1 VTVRQE
7 RPLRLG
13 IDGRELRPDVRTGI
27 GRYLLEIL
35 RAAAQDG
42 WSCVVYGDAG
52 ARLDRTLPG
61 VTFASL
67 DASWTQWWDQVTLP
81 RALAR
86 DGITVFLSPY
96 YKGPVRAPCPVVLT
110 IHDLYFI
117 NYPGRHR
124 PVYEAIVTRAARL
137 YAARATAIISD
148 SEYSKRAIVDR
159 LGVGAAKVS
168 VIPVALGGEFKP
180 ASLTAA
186 ARARYGLTS
195 PYVLYV
201 GNFNPHKNIPRL
213 VRAFG
218 LLPGPVRSRHS
229 LVLAGGYGD
238 GRPELARLAES
249 LGLTDRVVFAGRV
262 DDADLPAL
270 YSEAA
275 VYVTPSLEEGFGS
288 TVLEAMACG
297 APVVSSNRAALPE
310 VVGDAGLLFDAEQE
324 RELATVLGRVLS
336 DTALAE
342 DLRRRA
348 LARAGLYTP
357 TRTTGRVLA
366 LLREVNDGAFTA
378 GRFPARTP

>member
-1 VTVRQE
+1 MI
-7 RPLRLG
+7 RLG
-13 IDGRELRPDVRTGI
+13 VDGRELRPGVSTGI
-27 GRYLLEIL
+27 GRYVLEVL
-35 RAAAQDG
+35 RAASAAG

-52 ARLDRTLPG
+52 ARLDPTLPG
-61 VTFASL
+61 VTFTAL
-67 DASWTQWWDQVTLP
+67 DTSWTQWWDQVTLP

-86 DGITVFLSPY
+86 DRITVFLSPY

-117 NYPGRHR
+117 DYPGRHR

-137 YAARATAIISD
+137 YAGHAAAIISD

-159 LGVGAAKVS
+159 LGVSATKVS

-180 ASLTAA
+180 ASLTTA

-213 VRAFG
+213 IRAFG

-238 GRPELARLAES
+238 GQPELARLAES
-249 LGLTDRVVFAGRV
+249 LGLTDRVVFPGRV

-275 VYVTPSLEEGFGS
+275 VYVTPSLQEGFGA

-297 APVVSSNRAALPE
+297 APVISSNRAALPE

-324 RELATVLGRVLS
+324 RELAAVLARVLS
-336 DTALAE
+336 DAALAE

-357 TRTTGRVLA
+357 ARTTGRVLA
-366 LLREVNDGAFTA
+366 LLRDVNDGAAALARSLA
-378 GRFPARTP
+378 GTP

>member
-1 VTVRQE
+1 MT
-7 RPLRLG
+7 RLG
-13 IDGRELRPDVRTGI
+13 VDGRELRLGVRTGI
-27 GRYLLEIL
+27 GRYLLEVL
-35 RAAAQDG
+35 RAASQDG

-52 ARLDRTLPG
+52 ARLDQSLSG
-61 VTFASL
+61 VAFTTL

-137 YAARATAIISD
+137 YAARATAIVSD
-148 SEYSKRAIVDR
+148 SEYSKREIVAR
-159 LGVGAAKVS
+159 LGVDAAKVS
-168 VIPVALGGEFKP
+168 VIPLALGAEFKP

-186 ARARYGLTS
+186 ARARYAVRS

-213 VRAFG
+213 IRAFA
-218 LLPGPVRSRHS
+218 LLPGAVRSRHS

-249 LGLTDRVVFAGRV
+249 LGLTDRVIFSGRV
-262 DDADLPAL
+262 EDADLPAL

-275 VYVTPSLEEGFGS
+275 VYVTPSLEEGFGA

-297 APVVSSNRAALPE
+297 APVIASNRAALPE
-310 VVGDAGLLFDAEQE
+310 IVADAGLLFDPEQE
-324 RELATVLGRVLS
+324 GEIISALVRVLS
-336 DTALAE
+336 DPTLAD

-357 TRTTGRVLA
+357 ARTTGRILG
-366 LLREVNDGAFTA
+366 LLREVDEGALA
-378 GRFPARTP
+378 AAHAPVRTP

>member
-1 VTVRQE
+1 MSPTK
-7 RPLRLG
+7 PMRLG
-13 IDGRELRPDVRTGI
+13 VDGRELRPGVRTGI

-35 RAAAQDG
+35 RAASRDG
-42 WSCVVYGDAG
+42 WSCVVYGDPG
-52 ARLDRTLPG
+52 ARLDQTLAG
-61 VTFASL
+61 VTFTTL
-67 DASWTQWWDQVTLP
+67 DGSWTQWWDQVTLP

-86 DGITVFLSPY
+86 DAITVFLSPY

-124 PVYEAIVTRAARL
+124 PVYEAIVTRAART

-148 SEYSKRAIVDR
+148 SEYSKREIVTR
-159 LGVGAAKVS
+159 LGVSSAKVS
-168 VIPVALGGEFKP
+168 VIPVALGGEFRP

-186 ARARYGLTS
+186 ARARYALTS

-213 VRAFG
+213 IRGFA
-218 LLPGPVRSRHS
+218 LLPGPVRSRHA
-229 LVLAGGYGD
+229 LVLAGGYGE

-249 LGLTDRVVFAGRV
+249 LGLADRVIFSGRV
-262 DDADLPAL
+262 EDADLPAL

-297 APVVSSNRAALPE
+297 APVIASNRAALPE

-324 RELATVLGRVLS
+324 RELGAVLARVLS
-336 DTALAE
+336 EPALAD
-342 DLRRRA
+342 DLRRRS

-357 TRTTGRVLA
+357 AHTTGRILA
-366 LLREVNDGAFTA
+366 LLRDVNDSVVASESAPVGT
-378 GRFPARTP
+378 R

>member
-1 VTVRQE
+1 MSPTK
-7 RPLRLG
+7 PMRLG
-13 IDGRELRPDVRTGI
+13 VDGRELRPGVRTGI

-35 RAAAQDG
+35 RAASRDG
-42 WSCVVYGDAG
+42 WSCVVYGDPG
-52 ARLDRTLPG
+52 ARLDQTLAG
-61 VTFASL
+61 VTFTTL
-67 DASWTQWWDQVTLP
+67 DGSWTQWWDRVTLP

-124 PVYEAIVTRAARL
+124 PVYEAIVTRAART

-148 SEYSKRAIVDR
+148 SEYSKREIVTR
-159 LGVGAAKVS
+159 LGVSSAKVS
-168 VIPVALGGEFKP
+168 VIPVALGGEFRP

-186 ARARYGLTS
+186 ARTRYALTS

-213 VRAFG
+213 IRGFA
-218 LLPGPVRSRHS
+218 LLPGPVRSRHA
-229 LVLAGGYGD
+229 LVLAGGYGE

-249 LGLTDRVVFAGRV
+249 LGLADRVIFSGRV

-297 APVVSSNRAALPE
+297 APVIASNRAALPE

-324 RELATVLGRVLS
+324 QELGSVLARVLS
-336 DTALAE
+336 DPALAD
-342 DLRRRA
+342 DLRRRS

-357 TRTTGRVLA
+357 ARTTGRILA
-366 LLREVNDGAFTA
+366 LLRDVNDSVASESAPVGT
-378 GRFPARTP
+378 R

>member
-1 VTVRQE
+1 MI
-7 RPLRLG
+7 RLG
-13 IDGRELRPDVRTGI
+13 VDGRELRPGVSTGI
-27 GRYLLEIL
+27 GRYVLEVL
-35 RAAAQDG
+35 RAASAAG

-52 ARLDRTLPG
+52 ARLDPTLPG
-61 VTFASL
+61 VTFTAL
-67 DASWTQWWDQVTLP
+67 DTSWTQWWDQVTLP

-86 DGITVFLSPY
+86 DRITVFLSPY

-117 NYPGRHR
+117 DYPGRHR

-137 YAARATAIISD
+137 YAGRAAAIISD

-159 LGVGAAKVS
+159 LGVSATKVS

-180 ASLTAA
+180 ASLTTA

-213 VRAFG
+213 IRAFG

-249 LGLTDRVVFAGRV
+249 LGLTDRVVFPGRV

-275 VYVTPSLEEGFGS
+275 VYVTPSLQEGFGA

-297 APVVSSNRAALPE
+297 APVISSNRAALPE

-324 RELATVLGRVLS
+324 RELAAVLARVLS
-336 DTALAE
+336 DAALAE

-357 TRTTGRVLA
+357 ARTTGRVLA
-366 LLREVNDGAFTA
+366 LLRDVNDGAAALARSLA
-378 GRFPARTP
+378 GTP

>member
-1 VTVRQE
+1 M
-7 RPLRLG
+7 RLG
-13 IDGRELRPDVRTGI
+13 VDGRELRPGVRTGI

-35 RAAAQDG
+35 RAASQDG
-42 WSCVVYGDAG
+42 WSCVVYGDPG
-52 ARLDRTLPG
+52 ARLDQTLPG
-61 VTFASL
+61 VTFVTL
-67 DASWTQWWDQVTLP
+67 DGSWTQWWDQVTLP

-86 DGITVFLSPY
+86 DRITVFLSPY
-96 YKGPVRAPCPVVLT
+96 YKGPVRASCPVVLT

-124 PVYEAIVTRAARL
+124 PVYEAIVTRAARA
-137 YAARATAIISD
+137 YAARATAVISD
-148 SEYSKRAIVDR
+148 SEYSKREIVAR
-159 LGVGAAKVS
+159 LGVRAAKVS

-180 ASLTAA
+180 ATLTAA
-186 ARARYGLTS
+186 ARARYALTS

-213 VRAFG
+213 IRGFA

-229 LVLAGGYGD
+229 LVLAGGYGE

-249 LGLTDRVVFAGRV
+249 LGLTDRVIFSGRV

-297 APVVSSNRAALPE
+297 APVITSNRAALPE

-324 RELATVLGRVLS
+324 RELASVLARVLS
-336 DTALAE
+336 DPALAD
-342 DLRRRA
+342 DLRRRSI
-348 LARAGLYTP
+348 ARAGLYTP
-357 TRTTGRVLA
+357 ARTTGRILA
-366 LLREVNDGAFTA
+366 LLRDVNDSVVASEPAPAGA
-378 GRFPARTP
+378 R

>member
-1 VTVRQE
+1 M
-7 RPLRLG
+7 RLG
-13 IDGRELRPDVRTGI
+13 VDGRELQPGVRTGI
-27 GRYLLEIL
+27 GRYVLEIL
-35 RAAAQDG
+35 RAASRDG

-52 ARLDRTLPG
+52 ARLDQTLAG
-61 VTFASL
+61 VTFTAL

-86 DGITVFLSPY
+86 DRITVFLSPY

-124 PVYEAIVTRAARL
+124 PVYEAIVSRAARL
-137 YAARATAIISD
+137 YAGRAAAIVSD
-148 SEYSKRAIVDR
+148 SEYSKRAIVER
-159 LGVGAAKVS
+159 LGVSAAKVS
-168 VIPVALGGEFKP
+168 VIPVALGHEFKP

-195 PYVLYV
+195 PYILYV

-213 VRAFG
+213 IRAFG
-218 LLPGPVRSRHS
+218 LLPGPVRSHHS

-249 LGLTDRVVFAGRV
+249 LGLTDRVVFSGRV

-297 APVVSSNRAALPE
+297 APVISSNRAALPE

-324 RELATVLGRVLS
+324 RELAAVLARVLS
-336 DTALAE
+336 DAALAE

-357 TRTTGRVLA
+357 ARTTGRVLA
-366 LLREVNDGAFTA
+366 LLRDVNDGAAAARALT
-378 GRFPARTP
+378 RTP